1 MKNVLKNIAFVLCC
15 GLVIA
20 ACDLSP
26 TDFDDP
32 VASTESFPLKEVSV
46 KDVHL
51 FVGSRDFTGD
61 YCLALDSSSTTGVPI
76 PGFDTLHTFTGN
88 VQKVN
93 DKWYLSLSLH
103 VDFPN
108 EGVFQIIF
116 FDNPQPR
123 GFTLQFD
130 SIELTSDPIQGV
142 YHSGTCPTGSAQLK
156 VAVLKTRPTPPY
168 IEGWKDFQDIHA
180 TLELNLAVEE
190 VSGDHVQVTG
200 DFQMFST
207 LKIKDDRGGGGGYEE
222 EEVAYIVS
230 ANLEM
235 E

>member
-1 MKNVLKNIAFVLCC
+1 MKNVLKNIAFILCC
-15 GLVIA
+15 GLILA

-32 VASTESFPLKEVSV
+32 VASTASFPLKEVSV

-51 FVGSRDFTGD
+51 FVASREFTGG
-61 YCLALDSSSTTGVPI
+61 YCLVLDTNDVGLPI
-76 PGFDTLHTFTGN
+76 PGFDTLHTFTGS
-88 VQKVN
+88 VEKVN

-108 EGVFQIIF
+108 DGVFQIIF
-116 FDNPQPR
+116 FDDPQPR

-130 SIELTSDPIQGV
+130 SIELTSDPSQGV
-142 YHSGTCPTGSAQLK
+142 YHTGTCPSGSAQLK
-156 VAVLKTRPTPPY
+156 VAVLKSRPTPPY

-190 VSGDHVQVTG
+190 VSDDNVRVTG
-200 DFQMFST
+200 DFQMFSN
-207 LKIKDDRGGGGGYEE
+207 LKVKDDHGPGGYEE
-222 EEVAYIVS
+222 QELGYSIS